1 MLSVCSA
8 DCCVGQ
14 VCFFF
19 FLFWNSPPRV
29 WKPGGSVLESLGFL
43 GRKSALDVG
52 CYCLV
57 LRLGSGQQGLEGL
70 GLRDRFE
77 PLYLLY

>member
-14 VCFFF
+14 VS

-43 GRKSALDVG
+43 GRKFAPGVG

-70 GLRDRFE
+70 GLWDRFE